1 MNNWKAIWNR
11 READECFLQSLE
23 DPKAIWREL
32 KRIDGF
38 DVDLGDSADAYYN
51 AFYKSWEEECAL
63 LNTHIGPWNSI
74 YEVGCGAGAT
84 LYLFSR
90 QNKKIGG
97 IDYSRQSTDI
107 AKIVLKEAELS
118 LIHISEPTRRS

>member
-38 DVDLGDSADAYYN
+38 YVDLGDSAAQEQPY
-51 AFYKSWEEECAL
+51 
-63 LNTHIGPWNSI
+63 I
-74 YEVGCGAGAT
+74 YFPGRIKRLVELIIPDRVQILQK
-84 LYLFSR
+84 LY
-90 QNKKIGG
+90 
-97 IDYSRQSTDI
+97 
-107 AKIVLKEAELS
+107 
-118 LIHISEPTRRS
+118 

>member
-11 READECFLQSLE
+11 READERFLQSLE

-51 AFYKSWEEECAL
+51 VL
-63 LNTHIGPWNSI
+63 GPMPIGLISVLPMLAVA
-74 YEVGCGAGAT
+74 VGLT
-84 LYLFSR
+84 LHQMKR
-90 QNKKIGG
+90 EQ
-97 IDYSRQSTDI
+97 
-107 AKIVLKEAELS
+107 
-118 LIHISEPTRRS
+118 

>member
-1 MNNWKAIWNR
+1 M
-11 READECFLQSLE
+11 FLQSLE

-90 QNKKIGG
+90 QNK
-97 IDYSRQSTDI
+97 RL
-107 AKIVLKEAELS
+107 VELIIPDRVQI
-118 LIHISEPTRRS
+118 LQKLY